1 MYSAECHL
9 SFLASSNKISLT
21 EMNQFLEM
29 FCISAG
35 PWRASARVRRAE
47 GPKHGGRSWGRES
60 PGCRDRRTR
69 IRRAVEGKQVRRA
82 EGPKHGG
89 RSWGRTQGLC
99 LKCFACTYKLQCRR
113 KYMYRLYIP
122 WPHCKPLSLIV
133 TYVHAWINCFWW
145 KYKSLL
151 LLGKKMNFVNFI
163 GKNTIFC
170 SILWPKSCSQV
181 DKWPSLV
188 RSCNQ
193 VDTKPHCWKK

>member
-60 PGCRDRRTR
+60 PR
-69 IRRAVEGKQVRRA
+69 
-82 EGPKHGG
+82 G
-89 RSWGRTQGLC
+89 RGWRRTQGLC

-122 WPHCKPLSLIV
+122 WPHCKPLIMFMLGLIV
-133 TYVHAWINCFWW
+133 FGENTRVYYCW
-145 KYKSLL
+145 
-151 LLGKKMNFVNFI
+151 GKK
-163 GKNTIFC
+163 
-170 SILWPKSCSQV
+170 
-181 DKWPSLV
+181 
-188 RSCNQ
+188 
-193 VDTKPHCWKK
+193 